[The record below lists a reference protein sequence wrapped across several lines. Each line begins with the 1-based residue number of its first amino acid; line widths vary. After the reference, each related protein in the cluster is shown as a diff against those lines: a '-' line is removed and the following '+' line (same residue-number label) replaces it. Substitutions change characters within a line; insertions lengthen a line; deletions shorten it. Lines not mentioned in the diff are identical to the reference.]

1 MSSSGQNSF
10 TFKLSFDFIIETDDK
25 YTSREAIMFGTPGIP
40 IVGKQYGPLGAK
52 CTSVTCN
59 RSEESAFIW
68 FCTAELETGDGNQ
81 QQDPENSNDPTDWI
95 PTFKIDGFGTKEE
108 VLIEDFTPSS
118 VTTAPRLFAGPY
130 VLANS
135 AGQIFDP
142 PYTRTKLLPQF
153 SAVQFETASTTL
165 LDIAK
170 RHDTVNDGSLDL
182 GEGMGV
188 FPARTLLCTVKSAEL
203 GFYYGI
209 KCWKVEYQLT
219 YDLDTFDVKNA
230 DFGTVYLD
238 GSPPF
243 SRPYMDATNSF
254 VINGPL
260 DGSGDRVLD
269 GDGNPDA
276 QNVAILKFRVKK
288 EKNFGNFIRVN

>member
-1 MSSSGQNSF
+1 
-10 TFKLSFDFIIETDDK
+10 
-25 YTSREAIMFGTPGIP
+25 
-40 IVGKQYGPLGAK
+40 
-52 CTSVTCN
+52 
-59 RSEESAFIW
+59 
-68 FCTAELETGDGNQ
+68 
-81 QQDPENSNDPTDWI
+81 
-95 PTFKIDGFGTKEE
+95 
-108 VLIEDFTPSS
+108 
-118 VTTAPRLFAGPY
+118 
-130 VLANS
+130 
-135 AGQIFDP
+135 
-142 PYTRTKLLPQF
+142 
-153 SAVQFETASTTL
+153 
-165 LDIAK
+165 
-170 RHDTVNDGSLDL
+170 
-182 GEGMGV
+182 MGV
-188 FPARTLLCTVKSAEL
+188 FPARTLLCTVKGAEL

-260 DGSGDRVLD
+260 DGNGDRVLD

-288 EKNFGNFIRVN
+288 EKNFGDFIRVN